1 MGRRRV
7 VIVGGGIAGLAGA
20 RALTATGHDVVLVER
35 SRTWRPAGA
44 ALTLA
49 RNAMAVLDDLGVG
62 PGVRAVG
69 RRIDAA
75 AIAAADGTPLGGVG
89 DGWPELHA
97 VRRTDLHDRLIDGLD
112 ADVDIRLGTTVAGLT
127 QATDHVTCHLSDG
140 EVLTC
145 ELVLGADGIG
155 SRTRSLVHGSSA
167 PAVRYAGYT
176 CWRLL
181 TTLTDAPA
189 AAVEQWGRGQR
200 VGVVPL
206 RDGGAYVFLTD
217 NAPPG
222 GTDAGDVQELRRRF
236 HAFGGPAAH
245 ALAGIDEHTGILR
258 NDIVELDGVA
268 FGAGRVA
275 LAGDAAHAMTPNL
288 GQGAGQALEDV
299 AVLTRVLETS
309 PVPDA
314 VAAYARIRRP
324 RVTALHRRSRAMGR
338 VGQLAHPVLVTA
350 RDAVLRLTPASAL
363 RRQALHVVGDGAA
376 VRVGT

>member
-1 MGRRRV
+1 MARRRV
-7 VIVGGGIAGLAGA
+7 LIVGGGIAGLAAA
-20 RALTATGHDVVLVER
+20 RALNAAGHDVVLVER
-35 SRTWRPAGA
+35 SGTWRPAGA

-49 RNAMAVLDDLGVG
+49 RNAMAVLDDVGVG
-62 PGVRAVG
+62 AAVRAIA

-75 AIAAADGTPLGGVG
+75 VVAAADGTPLGGVA

-97 VRRTDLHDRLIDGLD
+97 VRRTDLHDCLVDGLD
-112 ADVDIRLGTTVAGLT
+112 EAVDIRPATTVDGLA
-127 QATDHVTCHLSDG
+127 QGTDHVTCHLSDG
-140 EVLTC
+140 EALTC
-145 ELVLGADGIG
+145 DLVLGADGIG
-155 SRTRSLVHGSSA
+155 SQTRPLVHGGSA

-181 TTLTDAPA
+181 TTVADPPA

-206 RDGGAYVFLTD
+206 RPGDCYVFLTD

-222 GTDAGDVQELRRRF
+222 GIDAGDARDLRRRF
-236 HAFGGPAAH
+236 RTFGGPAAR
-245 ALAGIDEHTGILR
+245 ALAGIDDQTSVLR

-268 FGAGRVA
+268 FGARRVA
-275 LAGDAAHAMTPNL
+275 LIGDAAHAMTPNL

-299 AVLTRVLETS
+299 AVLTRVLTTA

-314 VAAYARIRRP
+314 IAAYARIRRP

-338 VGQLAHPVLVTA
+338 VGQLSHPILTAA
-350 RDAVLRLTPASAL
+350 RDVVLRLTPASVL
-363 RRQALHVVGDGAA
+363 RRQALRVIGDGEPAEA
-376 VRVGT
+376 

>member
-1 MGRRRV
+1 M
-7 VIVGGGIAGLAGA
+7 
-20 RALTATGHDVVLVER
+20 
-35 SRTWRPAGA
+35 
-44 ALTLA
+44 
-49 RNAMAVLDDLGVG
+49 
-62 PGVRAVG
+62 
-69 RRIDAA
+69 
-75 AIAAADGTPLGGVG
+75 
-89 DGWPELHA
+89 
-97 VRRTDLHDRLIDGLD
+97 
-112 ADVDIRLGTTVAGLT
+112 
-127 QATDHVTCHLSDG
+127 
-140 EVLTC
+140 
-145 ELVLGADGIG
+145 LGADGIA

-181 TTLTDAPA
+181 TTLTDPPA

-206 RDGGAYVFLTD
+206 RDGGAYVFLTG

-236 HAFGGPAAH
+236 HAF
-245 ALAGIDEHTGILR
+245 D
-258 NDIVELDGVA
+258 
-268 FGAGRVA
+268 AGRVA

-299 AVLTRVLETS
+299 SVL
-309 PVPDA
+309 DA

-350 RDAVLRLTPASAL
+350 RDVVLRLTPASAL

-376 VRVGT
+376 VRGGT

>member
-1 MGRRRV
+1 M
-7 VIVGGGIAGLAGA
+7 
-20 RALTATGHDVVLVER
+20 
-35 SRTWRPAGA
+35 
-44 ALTLA
+44 
-49 RNAMAVLDDLGVG
+49 
-62 PGVRAVG
+62 
-69 RRIDAA
+69 
-75 AIAAADGTPLGGVG
+75 
-89 DGWPELHA
+89 
-97 VRRTDLHDRLIDGLD
+97 
-112 ADVDIRLGTTVAGLT
+112 
-127 QATDHVTCHLSDG
+127 
-140 EVLTC
+140 
-145 ELVLGADGIG
+145 
-155 SRTRSLVHGSSA
+155 
-167 PAVRYAGYT
+167 
-176 CWRLL
+176 
-181 TTLTDAPA
+181 
-189 AAVEQWGRGQR
+189 
-200 VGVVPL
+200 
-206 RDGGAYVFLTD
+206 FLTD

-222 GTDAGDVQELRRRF
+222 GTDAGDAQALRRRF

-245 ALAGIDEHTGILR
+245 ALADIDERTGILR

-324 RVTALHRRSRAMGR
+324 RVTALHRRSRTMGR

-376 VRVGT
+376 VRAGT

>member
-1 MGRRRV
+1 M
-7 VIVGGGIAGLAGA
+7 VIVGGGIAGLAAA
-20 RALTATGHDVVLVER
+20 RALTAGGHHVVLVER
-35 SRTWRPAGA
+35 SGTWRPAGA

-49 RNAMAVLDDLGVG
+49 RNAMAVLDEIGVG

-75 AIAAADGTPLGGVG
+75 VIAAADGTPLGGVG

-97 VRRTDLHDRLIDGLD
+97 VRRTDLHDRLIDGLH
-112 ADVDIRLGTTVAGLT
+112 ADVDIRLGTTVARLT

-181 TTLTDAPA
+181 TTLTDPPA
-189 AAVEQWGRGQR
+189 AAVEQWGRAQR

-206 RDGGAYVFLTD
+206 PGDQVYMFLTA

-222 GTDAGDVQELRRRF
+222 GSDGGGAQELRRRF
-236 HAFGGPAAH
+236 RTFRGPAGR
-245 ALAGIDEHTGILR
+245 ALAALDDTTAISR
-258 NDIVELDGVA
+258 NDIVELDGVTY
-268 FGAGRVA
+268 GIGRVA
-275 LAGDAAHAMTPNL
+275 LVGDAAHAMTPNL

-299 AVLTRVLETS
+299 AALTRALAAVP
-309 PVPDA
+309 PVEA
-314 VAAYARIRRP
+314 VATYARIRRP
-324 RVTALHRRSRAMGR
+324 RVTTLQRRSRAMGR
-338 VGQLAHPVLVTA
+338 IGQLEQPLLTTV
-350 RDAVLRLTPASAL
+350 RDCVMRLTPTSTL
-363 RRQALHVVGDGAA
+363 RRQALQVVGDATPKG
-376 VRVGT
+376 RGT